1 MLCDVLLTGVELDD
15 HVFLQGQIDVIAL
28 RQGGDGGGEVFKVGG
43 EPLGH
48 HAAGAFLGSLEDG
61 DILLGGLDADHIA
74 LLDGV
79 GGDVHLLAVDGHQAV
94 ADELTGLS
102 AAGGKAAAVDD
113 IIQAQLEE
121 LEQVVAWCIEN
132 RYLDDNRFVGQ
143 FIASRS
149 RKGYGPARIRQELS
163 QKGIARQVVDQAMR
177 ECDIDWVSFARE
189 QAQRKYGEPLPSA
202 FTEKVK
208 VQRFLLYRGYLME
221 DIQEIWRN
229 FAD

>member
-1 MLCDVLLTGVELDD
+1 MTEPSSRRSGYARLLDRAIRILAMRDHSEQELRRKL
-15 HVFLQGQIDVIAL
+15 VAPVMSKNGPEA
-28 RQGGDGGGEVFKVGG
+28 
-43 EPLGH
+43 
-48 HAAGAFLGSLEDG
+48 
-61 DILLGGLDADHIA
+61 LDATPD
-74 LLDGV
+74 
-79 GGDVHLLAVDGHQAV
+79 
-94 ADELTGLS
+94 
-102 AAGGKAAAVDD
+102 
-113 IIQAQLEE
+113 E

-177 ECDIDWVSFARE
+177 KCDIDWVSLARE

-208 VQRFLLYRGYLME
+208 VQRFLHYRGYLME

>member
-1 MLCDVLLTGVELDD
+1 MRDHSEQELRRKLVAPVMSKNGPEALDVTPD
-15 HVFLQGQIDVIAL
+15 
-28 RQGGDGGGEVFKVGG
+28 
-43 EPLGH
+43 
-48 HAAGAFLGSLEDG
+48 
-61 DILLGGLDADHIA
+61 
-74 LLDGV
+74 
-79 GGDVHLLAVDGHQAV
+79 
-94 ADELTGLS
+94 
-102 AAGGKAAAVDD
+102 
-113 IIQAQLEE
+113 E

-177 ECDIDWVSFARE
+177 ECDIDWVSLARE

-221 DIQEIWRN
+221 DIRKSGEILQIDPSGILLRRKENLSYSHFIPSGRWL
-229 FAD
+229 

>member
-1 MLCDVLLTGVELDD
+1 MT
-15 HVFLQGQIDVIAL
+15 
-28 RQGGDGGGEVFKVGG
+28 
-43 EPLGH
+43 EPSSRRSGY
-48 HAAGAFLGSLEDG
+48 AR
-61 DILLGGLDADHIA
+61 
-74 LLDGV
+74 LLDRAIRILAMRDHSEQELRRKLAAPVMSKNGPEAL
-79 GGDVHLLAVDGHQAV
+79 DV
-94 ADELTGLS
+94 TP
-102 AAGGKAAAVDD
+102 
-113 IIQAQLEE
+113 EE

-163 QKGIARQVVDQAMR
+163 QKGIARQAVEQAMR
-177 ECDIDWVSFARE
+177 ECDIDWVSLARA

-202 FTEKVK
+202 FAEKVRI
-208 VQRFLLYRGYLME
+208 QRFLLYRGYLME

>member
-1 MLCDVLLTGVELDD
+1 MTEPSSRRSGYARLLDRAIRILAMRDHSEQELRRKL
-15 HVFLQGQIDVIAL
+15 VAPVMSKNGPEA
-28 RQGGDGGGEVFKVGG
+28 
-43 EPLGH
+43 
-48 HAAGAFLGSLEDG
+48 
-61 DILLGGLDADHIA
+61 LDATPD
-74 LLDGV
+74 
-79 GGDVHLLAVDGHQAV
+79 
-94 ADELTGLS
+94 
-102 AAGGKAAAVDD
+102 
-113 IIQAQLEE
+113 E

-163 QKGIARQVVDQAMR
+163 QKGIARQAVEQAMR
-177 ECDIDWVSFARE
+177 ECDIDWVSLARA

-202 FTEKVK
+202 FAEKVK
-208 VQRFLLYRGYLME
+208 IQRFLLYRGYLME

>member
-1 MLCDVLLTGVELDD
+1 MTEPSSRRSGYARLLDRAIRILAMRDHSEQELRRKL
-15 HVFLQGQIDVIAL
+15 VAPVMSKNGPEA
-28 RQGGDGGGEVFKVGG
+28 
-43 EPLGH
+43 
-48 HAAGAFLGSLEDG
+48 
-61 DILLGGLDADHIA
+61 LDATPD
-74 LLDGV
+74 
-79 GGDVHLLAVDGHQAV
+79 
-94 ADELTGLS
+94 
-102 AAGGKAAAVDD
+102 
-113 IIQAQLEE
+113 E

-177 ECDIDWVSFARE
+177 ECDIDWVSLARE

-202 FTEKVK
+202 FNEKVK

>member
-1 MLCDVLLTGVELDD
+1 MT
-15 HVFLQGQIDVIAL
+15 
-28 RQGGDGGGEVFKVGG
+28 
-43 EPLGH
+43 EPSSRRSGC
-48 HAAGAFLGSLEDG
+48 AR
-61 DILLGGLDADHIA
+61 
-74 LLDGV
+74 LLDRAIRILAMRDHSEQELRRKLAAPVMSKNGPEAL
-79 GGDVHLLAVDGHQAV
+79 DV
-94 ADELTGLS
+94 TP
-102 AAGGKAAAVDD
+102 
-113 IIQAQLEE
+113 EE

-163 QKGIARQVVDQAMR
+163 QKGIARQAVEQAMR
-177 ECDIDWVSFARE
+177 ECDIDWVSLARA

-202 FTEKVK
+202 FAEKVK
-208 VQRFLLYRGYLME
+208 IQRFLLYRGYLME

>member
-1 MLCDVLLTGVELDD
+1 MT
-15 HVFLQGQIDVIAL
+15 
-28 RQGGDGGGEVFKVGG
+28 
-43 EPLGH
+43 EPSSRRSGY
-48 HAAGAFLGSLEDG
+48 AR
-61 DILLGGLDADHIA
+61 
-74 LLDGV
+74 LLDRAIRILAMRDHSEQELRRKLVAPVMSKNGPEAL
-79 GGDVHLLAVDGHQAV
+79 DVTPD
-94 ADELTGLS
+94 
-102 AAGGKAAAVDD
+102 
-113 IIQAQLEE
+113 E

-149 RKGYGPARIRQELS
+149 RKGYGPARISQELS

-177 ECDIDWVSFARE
+177 ECDIDWVSLARE

-202 FTEKVK
+202 FNEKVK

>member
-1 MLCDVLLTGVELDD
+1 MTEPSSRRSGYARLLDRAIRILAMRDHSEQELRRKL
-15 HVFLQGQIDVIAL
+15 VAPVMSKNGPEA
-28 RQGGDGGGEVFKVGG
+28 
-43 EPLGH
+43 
-48 HAAGAFLGSLEDG
+48 
-61 DILLGGLDADHIA
+61 LDATPD
-74 LLDGV
+74 
-79 GGDVHLLAVDGHQAV
+79 
-94 ADELTGLS
+94 
-102 AAGGKAAAVDD
+102 
-113 IIQAQLEE
+113 E

-177 ECDIDWVSFARE
+177 ECDIDWVSLARE

-208 VQRFLLYRGYLME
+208 VQRFQLYRGYLME

>member
-1 MLCDVLLTGVELDD
+1 MT
-15 HVFLQGQIDVIAL
+15 
-28 RQGGDGGGEVFKVGG
+28 
-43 EPLGH
+43 EPSSRRSGY
-48 HAAGAFLGSLEDG
+48 AR
-61 DILLGGLDADHIA
+61 
-74 LLDGV
+74 LLDRAIRILAMRDHSEQELRRKLVAPVMSKNGPEAL
-79 GGDVHLLAVDGHQAV
+79 DVTPD
-94 ADELTGLS
+94 
-102 AAGGKAAAVDD
+102 
-113 IIQAQLEE
+113 E

-163 QKGIARQVVDQAMR
+163 QKGIARQAVEQAMR
-177 ECDIDWVSFARE
+177 ECDIDWVSLARE

-208 VQRFLLYRGYLME
+208 VQRFLLCRGYLME

>member
-1 MLCDVLLTGVELDD
+1 MT
-15 HVFLQGQIDVIAL
+15 
-28 RQGGDGGGEVFKVGG
+28 
-43 EPLGH
+43 EPSSRRSGY
-48 HAAGAFLGSLEDG
+48 AR
-61 DILLGGLDADHIA
+61 
-74 LLDGV
+74 LLDRAIRILAMRDHSEQELRRKLVAPVMSKNGPEAL
-79 GGDVHLLAVDGHQAV
+79 DVTPD
-94 ADELTGLS
+94 
-102 AAGGKAAAVDD
+102 
-113 IIQAQLEE
+113 E

-177 ECDIDWVSFARE
+177 KCDIDWVSLARE

-208 VQRFLLYRGYLME
+208 V
-221 DIQEIWRN
+221 
-229 FAD
+229 

>member
-1 MLCDVLLTGVELDD
+1 MT
-15 HVFLQGQIDVIAL
+15 
-28 RQGGDGGGEVFKVGG
+28 
-43 EPLGH
+43 EPSSRRSGY
-48 HAAGAFLGSLEDG
+48 AR
-61 DILLGGLDADHIA
+61 
-74 LLDGV
+74 LLDRAIRILAMRDHSEQELRRKLAAPVMSKNGPEAP
-79 GGDVHLLAVDGHQAV
+79 DV
-94 ADELTGLS
+94 TP
-102 AAGGKAAAVDD
+102 
-113 IIQAQLEE
+113 EE

-163 QKGIARQVVDQAMR
+163 QKGIARQAVEQAMR
-177 ECDIDWVSFARE
+177 ECDIDWVSLARA

-202 FTEKVK
+202 FAEKVK
-208 VQRFLLYRGYLME
+208 IQRFLLYRGYLME